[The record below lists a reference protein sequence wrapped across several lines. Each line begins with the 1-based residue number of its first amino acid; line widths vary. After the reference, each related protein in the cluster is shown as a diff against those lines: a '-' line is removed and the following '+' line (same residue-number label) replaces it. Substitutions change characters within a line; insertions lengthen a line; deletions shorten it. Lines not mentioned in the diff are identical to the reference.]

1 MVFPAG
7 GISDLCSHS
16 QNAHCPTCPV
26 PSTITPSAPRSSKDR
41 VIPHLS
47 QCIFFR
53 LVLVL
58 ATMDSGIF
66 GFPQPNLTYVPQSC
80 WDPELLCFL
89 WLPLCFPWSRAP
101 DFSASLFV
109 VWVPKAWHSPWGFI
123 SLLIAFAHLG
133 YQPVAILFSLHLS
146 YFCVMQMCNQLYSGW
161 MGVGW
166 GEMET
171 EARKREAQIGSW
183 VGQDKRQ
190 FPE

>member
-1 MVFPAG
+1 MGIPWLSRVYDSALFTAKGSGSIPGEGTKILQARQHGQRKKKRNETLSWPSPRVDSQMVFPAG

-80 WDPELLCFL
+80 
-89 WLPLCFPWSRAP
+89 
-101 DFSASLFV
+101 
-109 VWVPKAWHSPWGFI
+109 
-123 SLLIAFAHLG
+123 
-133 YQPVAILFSLHLS
+133 
-146 YFCVMQMCNQLYSGW
+146 
-161 MGVGW
+161 
-166 GEMET
+166 
-171 EARKREAQIGSW
+171 
-183 VGQDKRQ
+183 
-190 FPE
+190 